1 MPWCSISQYRNIE
14 QVNEAVSLNRIT
26 KMVNT
31 KTKEI
36 YSNQGEIELFYSPNS
51 KSDSI
56 VTKILNKE
64 YKIVMN
70 IVKRIINKKVG
81 KLNKKIQLTA
91 LDIGCSGGRYCFSF
105 AKLGL
110 KTTGIDIAKKA
121 TDFAS
126 KKSKELGTKNLTFQV
141 GEATN
146 LKFKPNTF
154 DIIIC
159 IEVLHHLSNKDL
171 KIAFQQIHK
180 VLKPGGVAIID
191 LKNKLNTII
200 NLTYKYHTNKTFKNT
215 GHLMLTRTPHQYT
228 RLIKNTGLKIIKS
241 KSIFSPIKL
250 LSPVIMYI
258 IKKK

>member
-1 MPWCSISQYRNIE
+1 MIN
-14 QVNEAVSLNRIT
+14 
-26 KMVNT
+26 K

-36 YSNQGEIELFYSPNS
+36 YSNQGGIELFYSPNS

-64 YKIVMN
+64 YNIVMN
-70 IVKRIINKKVG
+70 TLKKIINRKVG
-81 KLNKKIQLTA
+81 KIRGGKTQLKA

-105 AKLGL
+105 AKLGIN
-110 KTTGIDIAKKA
+110 TTGIDIAKKA
-121 TDFAS
+121 TDFAA
-126 KKSKELGTKNLTFQV
+126 KKAKELNIKNLNFQV

-171 KIAFQQIHK
+171 KKALAEIHR
-180 VLKPGGVAIID
+180 VLKPGGFLIID
-191 LKNKLNTII
+191 LKNKLNPVI
-200 NLTYKYHTNKTFKNT
+200 NLTYKHHTNKTFKNT

-228 RLIKNTGLKIIKS
+228 RLLKNTGFKITKS

-250 LSPVIMYI
+250 FAPIVMYT